1 MKTEKSCGAVVFRK
15 NNGKDQIL
23 LIKHVN
29 GGHWAFP
36 KGHVENNET
45 EDETALREIREET
58 GLSVTLDT
66 KYRKVVTYNPKHNVI
81 KDVVYFIAIADNSDT
96 VAQEEEISR
105 IKWVDIDDA
114 INHVSYD
121 NDKKVLIGAIE
132 HYFNTKK

>member
-15 NNGKDQIL
+15 NEGKDQIL

-45 EDETALREIREET
+45 EEETVLREIREET
-58 GLSVTLDT
+58 GLSVKLDNR
-66 KYRKVVTYNPKHNVI
+66 YRKVVTYHPKHNVI
-81 KDVVYFIAIADNSDT
+81 KDVVYFIAIADNSDA
-96 VAQEEEISR
+96 VAQEEEISQVQ
-105 IKWVDIDDA
+105 WVDVDDA
-114 INHVSYD
+114 ISHVSYD

-132 HYFNTKK
+132 HYFNTGK